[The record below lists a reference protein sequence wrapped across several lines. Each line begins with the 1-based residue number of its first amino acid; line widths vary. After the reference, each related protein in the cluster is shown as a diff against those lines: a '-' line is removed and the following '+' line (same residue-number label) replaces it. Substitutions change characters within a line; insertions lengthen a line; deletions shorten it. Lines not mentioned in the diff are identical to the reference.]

1 MVIECLQAELAFLLL
16 FLWVRYVKMNGNM
29 YPVLNQ
35 TNYCRLRYFELET
48 NLKLKFDCT
57 QYVHIYFISGFI
69 LLYPKH
75 SNGRQL
81 SLSHLILFEILTL
94 FCLRYLSI
102 PK

>member
-48 NLKLKFDCT
+48 NLKLKFECT
-57 QYVHIYFISGFI
+57 QYVHIFFIS
-69 LLYPKH
+69 LHPKH
-75 SNGRQL
+75 SNGRRWQ
-81 SLSHLILFEILTL
+81 T
-94 FCLRYLSI
+94 
-102 PK
+102 